1 MPVDPLLGE
10 VAVEAGA
17 PTASVRRGVVT
28 GVAADL
34 TIAGSSLVQS
44 ILISRILGPENRGL
58 YFLVVFGA
66 TIAAY
71 IADLGMSVVAIS
83 FAARHRLLP
92 ELHATAI
99 AVSLAT
105 GALAAVIFL

>member
-34 TIAGSSLVQS
+34 TIAVSSLLLSV
-44 ILISRILGPENRGL
+44 LISRILGPENRGL
-58 YFLVVFGA
+58 YFLTVFGA
-66 TIAAY
+66 TVVAY
-71 IADLGMSVVAIS
+71 IADLGLSVVAIA
-83 FAARHRLLP
+83 FGAQHRLLRQI
-92 ELHATAI
+92 HAVAVGVAVCAGGVTAAI
-99 AVSLAT
+99 
-105 GALAAVIFL
+105 